1 MTMASSCDVYVKTI
15 PIDSIIITNRTRKEF
30 GDINS
35 LAESISAVEL
45 LQPIVIN
52 ENNELVDGQRR
63 IKAYVQLGRREIP
76 YHRVNL
82 EKIIL
87 GEFHANSNR
96 KEFTTSERVKISAA
110 VEELFRKYSRRVG
123 RSTSNQK
130 THGNGMIHTELSSD
144 STNEGS
150 KNSVVKLTTFSG
162 RAKDNVSRYF
172 GISRNTL
179 EKEKEIVNAAEL
191 NPELFGELRRK
202 VDLKEISIDRA
213 SREIRKQIK
222 KAQILASVRHMANNA
237 SSNNITLLNGD
248 FRDQS
253 KTISDNSIDL
263 IFTDPPYGVE
273 YVHLYGDLAVIA
285 YNALREGGSLVT
297 YVGHNA
303 IPKIIE
309 MMEGGG
315 LTYWWLI
322 AVVLSGSFAKHYPK
336 QVTIKWKPLLWF
348 VKGDKLPT
356 TDFLSDVIKSD
367 TPSKVLHEWEQSTV
381 EAEHIISR
389 LTVEGQTVFDPM
401 MGSGTTGAAAVQDNR
416 KFIGIEIEPEKFEI
430 AKARIGEAIRTNGT
444 NQGSELSKIE
454 GNEKMQRS

>member
-1 MTMASSCDVYVKTI
+1 MIELHPSKTI
-15 PIDSIIITNRTRKEF
+15 PIDSLIINDRIRKDL
-30 GDINS
+30 GNINS
-35 LAESISAVEL
+35 LAESITSVGL
-45 LQPIVIN
+45 LQPVVIN
-52 ENNELVDGQRR
+52 EKNELIDGQRR
-63 IKAYVQLGRREIP
+63 IKACMQLGLTEVP
-76 YHRVNL
+76 FYRVNL
-82 EKIIL
+82 EQIML

-96 KEFTTSERVKISAA
+96 KDFTTSERVAISNAI
-110 VEELFRKYSRRVG
+110 EDYMRKHSKGVG
-123 RSTSNQK
+123 RPTR
-130 THGNGMIHTELSSD
+130 MIELSENQS
-144 STNEGS
+144 SHGLTNALKGS
-150 KNSVVKLTTFSG
+150 FDNDGKNNVVKLTTYSG
-162 RAKDNVSRYF
+162 RLKDNVSKYF

-179 EKEKEIVNAAEL
+179 EKAKEIVNAAEL
-191 NPELFGELRRK
+191 NPELFGELRKK
-202 VDLKEISIDRA
+202 VDLKEISINRA

-222 KAQILASVRHMANNA
+222 KAQIFASVRHTANNA
-237 SSNNITLLNGD
+237 LSNNVTLLNGD
-248 FRDQS
+248 FRDRS
-253 KTISDNSIDL
+253 KPISDDSIDL

-273 YVHLYGDLAVIA
+273 SVHLYGDLAVIG